1 MRTRGRNA
9 GTQDRRNGTAPG
21 GAGLH
26 LLCCGRGGR
35 ALVGV
40 LRCAGR
46 RRWRSRNRCRFPN
59 RRLASSRSAI
69 LSCLLQSRC
78 PRNRCAPRRAPSARR
93 PHGRA
98 TRRGRR
104 NRPNPTCR
112 PTRGSPPEDPA
123 KPPTTLQTTPTQQE
137 GEQERRIRARLS
149 QAASSL
155 NRINYQALNTDGR
168 MQYDTTKRL
177 INQAEEAVRAKN
189 LVFAS
194 SVADK
199 AAALAA
205 ELSGR

>member
-1 MRTRGRNA
+1 MPKRRIA
-9 GTQDRRNGTAPG
+9 GMA
-21 GAGLH
+21 
-26 LLCCGRGGR
+26 
-35 ALVGV
+35 
-40 LRCAGR
+40 R
-46 RRWRSRNRCRFPN
+46 RRAVQACIFSAVVVAAA
-59 RRLASSRSAI
+59 LSSA
-69 LSCLLQSRC
+69 CFGAQAKTVAVAQPLQIPEPP
-78 PRNRCAPRRAPSARR
+78 PRVVEVSNPELPPPVPLPEEPVRTPPSAVR
-93 PHGRA
+93 
-98 TRRGRR
+98 T
-104 NRPNPTCR
+104 T
-112 PTRGSPPEDPA
+112 PTRASDTPRPVEPPKPDVPADAGKPAEDPA
-123 KPPTTLQTTPTQQE
+123 RPPTTLQTTPTQQE
-137 GEQERRIRARLS
+137 GEQERRIRVRLS